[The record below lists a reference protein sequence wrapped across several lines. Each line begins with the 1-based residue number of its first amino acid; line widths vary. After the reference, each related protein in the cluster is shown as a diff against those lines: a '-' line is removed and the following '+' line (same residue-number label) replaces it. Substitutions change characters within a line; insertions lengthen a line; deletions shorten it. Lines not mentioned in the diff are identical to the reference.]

1 MLKKSYDSVVKEN
14 QEHRKYI
21 ENIKIRYQQYQQR
34 QQQQYIDRERE
45 YYKERQQQKH
55 KKVIYQGKPDSE
67 PEVDENGYLSEEIEE
82 DVEKQKPEK
91 RTKKKK

>member
-45 YYKERQQQKH
+45 YYKERQQQNY

-67 PEVDENGYLSEEIEE
+67 PKVGENKYLSEETEE

-91 RTKKKK
+91 KRTKKK

>member
-45 YYKERQQQKH
+45 YYKERQQQKNI
-55 KKVIYQGKPDSE
+55 KVIYQGKPDSK

-82 DVEKQKPEK
+82 DVEK
-91 RTKKKK
+91 KKT